1 MGEEVEE
8 VEEAGGELSDRAAV
22 DLPAAPLGAFSLCA
36 VHKGGCCYHVTD
48 SESPFRMKKKV
59 QIKLEFIRQD
69 GYICNL
75 IFTASASQM
84 LERVVKIDH
93 FFDI

>member
-1 MGEEVEE
+1 MKEGV
-8 VEEAGGELSDRAAV
+8 AIMSPTLS
-22 DLPAAPLGAFSLCA
+22 
-36 VHKGGCCYHVTD
+36 HKAITLQD
-48 SESPFRMKKKV
+48 EKV
-59 QIKLEFIRQD
+59 KIKFEFIRQD

-75 IFTASASQM
+75 IFATSASQM